1 MTAAGESF
9 FFSLLRLVSAAAAEA
24 ARYFDFARHGVKLG

>member
-9 FFSLLRLVSAAAAEA
+9 FFSLLRLVSVAAAEA
-24 ARYFDFARHGVKLG
+24 ARYFDFAQHDVR